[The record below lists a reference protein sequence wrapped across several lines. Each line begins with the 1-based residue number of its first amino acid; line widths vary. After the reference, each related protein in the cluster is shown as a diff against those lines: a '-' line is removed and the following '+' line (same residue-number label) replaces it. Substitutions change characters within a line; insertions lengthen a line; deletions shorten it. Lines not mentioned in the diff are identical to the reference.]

1 MIDRHN
7 EVMHHRSYKV
17 LIRRFNMIVEPI
29 PRAKGT
35 EDKTCHDYDSS
46 GFEVPLQVESI

>member
-1 MIDRHN
+1 
-7 EVMHHRSYKV
+7 
-17 LIRRFNMIVEPI
+17 MIVEPI